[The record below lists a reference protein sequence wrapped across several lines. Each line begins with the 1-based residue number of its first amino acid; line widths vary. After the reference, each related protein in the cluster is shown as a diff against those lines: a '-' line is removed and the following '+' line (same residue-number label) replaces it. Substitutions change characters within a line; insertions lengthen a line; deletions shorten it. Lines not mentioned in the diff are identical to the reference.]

1 LAGLTACESAWV
13 TPWTDWRDCSAA
25 CRRRGIHSGM
35 HHFITTYHLFP
46 QDALILAH
54 AERLGVYAVATLDR
68 DWRRASAFDVYTCL

>member
-1 LAGLTACESAWV
+1 
-13 TPWTDWRDCSAA
+13 
-25 CRRRGIHSGM
+25 M